1 MLEMPLTEPATVP
14 IKRPGDFQSS
24 KSTNPIISRGIR
36 AAIRSNVWNYKECE
50 IMMLSGSDKRIG
62 GSVMGTERLGKAT
75 ILLIE
80 VDEDTR
86 RSMRESFT
94 RLGYSV
100 VSVECEDEALVLTML
115 GGARPDLI
123 IINLDATTEE
133 ILETGRR
140 IRERA
145 GLDNSVPVV
154 VIPYAFDPEREGT
167 DVPAGENDFICYW
180 ADPDQLDS
188 LVGRL
193 IGSNIPDRNPS
204 HIGKG
209 V

>member
-1 MLEMPLTEPATVP
+1 M
-14 IKRPGDFQSS
+14 I
-24 KSTNPIISRGIR
+24 
-36 AAIRSNVWNYKECE
+36 
-50 IMMLSGSDKRIG
+50 LSESDKKIG
-62 GSVMGTERLGKAT
+62 GSVMGRERPGKAT

-86 RSMRESFT
+86 RGLRESFT
-94 RLGYSV
+94 RNGYSV
-100 VSVECEDEALVLTML
+100 VSVESEDEALVVTVL

-123 IINLDATTEE
+123 IINLDATIEK
-133 ILETGRR
+133 ILETGKR

-145 GLDNSVPVV
+145 GLDSSVPVV

-180 ADPDQLDS
+180 ADPDQLDN
-188 LVGRL
+188 LIGRL
-193 IGSNIPDRNPS
+193 TSPKSPS
-204 HIGKG
+204 ETPLHHGKG

>member
-1 MLEMPLTEPATVP
+1 MGRE
-14 IKRPGDFQSS
+14 RP
-24 KSTNPIISRGIR
+24 
-36 AAIRSNVWNYKECE
+36 
-50 IMMLSGSDKRIG
+50 
-62 GSVMGTERLGKAT
+62 GKAT

-86 RSMRESFT
+86 RSLRESFT
-94 RLGYSV
+94 RDGYSV
-100 VSVECEDEALVLTML
+100 VSVESEDEALVVTVQ

-123 IINLDATTEE
+123 IINLDGTTEVV
-133 ILETGRR
+133 LETGKR

-154 VIPYAFDPEREGT
+154 VIPYAFDPDREGT
-167 DVPAGENDFICYW
+167 DLPAGENDFICYW
-180 ADPDQLDS
+180 ADPDQLDN

-193 IGSNIPDRNPS
+193 TGSEFRMKTPV
-204 HIGKG
+204 HQGKG

>member
-1 MLEMPLTEPATVP
+1 MLP
-14 IKRPGDFQSS
+14 
-24 KSTNPIISRGIR
+24 
-36 AAIRSNVWNYKECE
+36 
-50 IMMLSGSDKRIG
+50 SGSDKKIG
-62 GSVMGTERLGKAT
+62 GGVMGRECPGKAT

-86 RSMRESFT
+86 QSLRASFT
-94 RLGYSV
+94 RDGYSV
-100 VSVECEDEALVLTML
+100 VSVESEDEALVVTVQ

-123 IINLDATTEE
+123 IINLDATIEG
-133 ILETGRR
+133 ILETGKR

-154 VIPYAFDPEREGT
+154 VIPYAFDPEREGS

-180 ADPDQLDS
+180 ADPDQLDN

-193 IGSNIPDRNPS
+193 TGSKFRMETPLHP
-204 HIGKG
+204 GKG